1 MYKYILKR
9 LFAMI
14 FIILGVLFVVQFIM
28 YITPNDITTLILG
41 SDWTEERAAVLR
53 HEIGIDQPLLV
64 QYGRYV
70 WGLLRGDFGTSPLSG
85 IAIKEQLAARF
96 PNTLRLMIGAVSI
109 TVIVAIPIGVGA
121 AVKPNSAGSL
131 LSTIFALFGVSM
143 PGFWLG
149 MLLILL
155 FSVRLNILPSG
166 GSDSWKNFVLPCVTL
181 GMTGMA
187 NTMRTTRSSML
198 ESIRMDYIRT
208 AKAKGV
214 KKHDVI
220 YKHALRNALL
230 PTITVVGNQVGVLL
244 GGAVVT
250 ETVFAIPGMGRLMI
264 EGLQNRDI
272 PTTLGSIFIMAVC
285 IAVVSLV
292 IDLVYAY
299 VDPRIKALYVT
310 GRKE

>member
-1 MYKYILKR
+1 
-9 LFAMI
+9 
-14 FIILGVLFVVQFIM
+14 
-28 YITPNDITTLILG
+28 
-41 SDWTEERAAVLR
+41 
-53 HEIGIDQPLLV
+53 
-64 QYGRYV
+64 
-70 WGLLRGDFGTSPLSG
+70 
-85 IAIKEQLAARF
+85 
-96 PNTLRLMIGAVSI
+96 
-109 TVIVAIPIGVGA
+109 
-121 AVKPNSAGSL
+121 
-131 LSTIFALFGVSM
+131 
-143 PGFWLG
+143 
-149 MLLILL
+149 
-155 FSVRLNILPSG
+155 
-166 GSDSWKNFVLPCVTL
+166 
-181 GMTGMA
+181 
-187 NTMRTTRSSML
+187 
-198 ESIRMDYIRT
+198 MDYIRT

-272 PTTLGSIFIMAVC
+272 PTTLGSIFSMAVC

-299 VDPRIKALYVT
+299 VDPRIKALYIT